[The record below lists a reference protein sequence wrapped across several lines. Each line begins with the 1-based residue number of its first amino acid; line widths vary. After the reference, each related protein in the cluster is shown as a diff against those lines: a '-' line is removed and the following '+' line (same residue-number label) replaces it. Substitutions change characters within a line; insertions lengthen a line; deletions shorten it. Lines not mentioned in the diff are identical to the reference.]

1 MAGGVMLATLS
12 LTFTNMAEAST
23 VLPPSDQQAVA
34 EALEDDAQL
43 MSNTQ
48 LDALLGGEPPEIQD
62 EIIRINTDARPR
74 ALQVALLIP
83 IVAGLIGLLNSLRM
97 MRLPEPTPTADL
109 DGVAWG

>member
-1 MAGGVMLATLS
+1 MLATLS

-23 VLPPSDQQAVA
+23 VLPPADQQLVA
-34 EALEDDAQL
+34 DALEDDAQL

-48 LDALLGGEPPEIQD
+48 LDALLDSEPQEIQD

-74 ALQVALLIP
+74 ALQFALLVP
-83 IVAGLIGLLNSLRM
+83 ILAGLIGLINSFRMLRM
-97 MRLPEPTPTADL
+97 PEPTPQADL